1 MIIVAALMGILT
13 VLVVEV
19 FRSIKNR
26 NKDPELEYFKNKT
39 TDITNEEEV
48 LRLIDHLIKIKDK
61 EGTEEW
67 IDLYIE
73 YNQEDNKIMKRMKL
87 LKQL

>member
-1 MIIVAALMGILT
+1 MGILT